1 MQFWL
6 AFFFGVIVLWL
17 FAREQFNQPSW
28 TYDGRLTRILS
39 VPHLRGDKVRKRALL
54 VYVMLLIIVYAV
66 FVFLAGAIVIA
77 AENGVGA
84 AVQAGDASALALG
97 LPSATVPLSVSLAMV
112 GVAPRF
118 ELLTQ
123 IERKIREAAHEL
135 MGLPRAL
142 LSSGNAIAERPLS
155 LDDIGCENFIAA
167 DLKRYVG
174 HIEAAAA
181 VFGREAVRVKRF
193 ERHLLKLIAYK
204 VWIMDGVWPSLPTRA
219 PYEALEAGLS
229 VDLNACFADLDDIA
243 AIPLEGLSMPER
255 NALLKRW
262 DDRLRATQE
271 LCGEICTLMFIYSE
285 KEDPRLARPA
295 DPAQRSIAAFFE
307 RSSSGRSAAPE
318 LDIATLSLLAAGLI
332 AGAWGYVGVALRP
345 LYGLSPDNPGVGALL
360 AAISALCIYGPP
372 IFLAASRN
380 SRLSGTALNIRGYL
394 ANFVIAAAVSLL
406 LLVFL
411 NLGQALVRG
420 FLGADVLL
428 RALLAAV
435 LVEAPLAVLG
445 AVQGIFVTLYFRI
458 HRKSPDAEAVPRAR
472 LVAISVVTLV
482 LASIVANHLIVA
494 AYGQFGG
501 SRAFTLADFVLRV
514 PAAGL
519 VALTIGLVMN
529 TALFPRREGAGAH
542 GQVAA

>member
-28 TYDGRLTRILS
+28 THDGRLTRILS
-39 VPHLRGDKVRKRALL
+39 VPHLRGDRVRKRALL

-77 AENGVGA
+77 TENGIGP
-84 AVQAGDASALALG
+84 AVQAVDTAALAVG
-97 LPSATVPLSVSLAMV
+97 LPSAAVPLSVSLAMV
-112 GVAPRF
+112 GIAPRY
-118 ELLTQ
+118 ELLTR

-142 LSSGNAIAERPLS
+142 LSSGNAIAEKS
-155 LDDIGCENFIAA
+155 LGFEDIGCENFIAA

-174 HIEAAAA
+174 HIEAAAT
-181 VFGREAVRVKRF
+181 VFGREAVKVKRF

-204 VWIMDGVWPSLPTRA
+204 VWIIDGVWPSLPTRE
-219 PYEALEAGLS
+219 PYEKLEADLL

-243 AIPLEGLSMPER
+243 AISPEGLSMPER
-255 NALLKRW
+255 EALLKRW
-262 DDRLRATQE
+262 DDRLRATQQ

-285 KEDPRLARPA
+285 KEDPRSTRQA
-295 DPAQRSIAAFFE
+295 DPAQSSIASFFE
-307 RSSSGRSAAPE
+307 RSISGRSAAPE
-318 LDIATLSLLAAGLI
+318 LDIATLSLLAAALI

-360 AAISALCIYGPP
+360 AAISALCLYGPP

-380 SRLSGTALNIRGYL
+380 SGLSGTDLNIRRHM
-394 ANFVIAAAVSLL
+394 ANFLIAAVVSLL
-406 LLVFL
+406 LLVIL
-411 NLGQALVRG
+411 NLGQALARG
-420 FLGADVLL
+420 FLNVESLVP
-428 RALLAAV
+428 ALLAAF

-445 AVQGIFVTLYFRI
+445 AVQGIFVTLYFSIQRR
-458 HRKSPDAEAVPRAR
+458 HPEADARRRGR
-472 LVAISVVTLV
+472 LVAFSVVTLV

-494 AYGQFGG
+494 AYGQFGAH
-501 SRAFTLADFVLRV
+501 RAFTLADFVLRV

-519 VALTIGLVMN
+519 VALTVGLVMN
-529 TALFPRREGAGAH
+529 AALFSRREGAVPASH
-542 GQVAA
+542 AIA